1 MNNDNKYLDRQYT
14 CLVQDILDNKEFN
27 KMGDIVHHGLDRK
40 GHLIR
45 VSYYS
50 YKVCKALKLNY
61 ESAARAGLLHD
72 FFFENR
78 NDSKLNERIVTLVN
92 HPKYALKNACENFD
106 LTELE
111 QDIIVSHMF
120 PVSARLPKYAEGWIV
135 NLVDDVVAIAEV
147 SYKARNK
154 ISYALNFA
162 LILLI
167 AYFK

>member
-1 MNNDNKYLDRQYT
+1 MNNDNKYLDRQYS

-27 KMGDIVHHGLDRK
+27 KMGDIIHHGLDRK
-40 GHLIR
+40 GHLMR

-72 FFFENR
+72 FFYENK
-78 NDSKLNERIVTLVN
+78 NDSKFNERIVTLVN
-92 HPKYALKNACENFD
+92 HPKYAVENASKYFE

-111 QDIIVSHMF
+111 KDIIASHMF
-120 PVSARLPKYAEGWIV
+120 PVSAKVPKYAEGWVV
-135 NLVDDVVAIAEV
+135 NLVDDAVAIAEV

-154 ISYALNFA
+154 LAYAINFV
-162 LILLI
+162 LILML